1 MTMMKRLFLMLML
14 AIAFSV
20 NADAQGWLNRLKDK
34 AVDAAKNAV
43 ERNVERKADKE
54 ASDASDAVLNKKK
67 GSKKSKGDE
76 ADLEEPE
83 ERLCSW

>member
-1 MTMMKRLFLMLML
+1 MKRLFLMLML

-43 ERNVERKADKE
+43 ERTSTRPRTMIRPLMPRARRVT
-54 ASDASDAVLNKKK
+54 SFAVV
-67 GSKKSKGDE
+67 
-76 ADLEEPE
+76 
-83 ERLCSW
+83 

>member
-34 AVDAAKNAV
+34 AVQCG
-43 ERNVERKADKE
+43 E
-54 ASDASDAVLNKKK
+54 
-67 GSKKSKGDE
+67 
-76 ADLEEPE
+76 
-83 ERLCSW
+83 